1 MIIDFHTHIF
11 PDKIAERTIGALSS
25 SSSSK
30 PHTNGKETGLIEA
43 MVPSGVTLSVNLPVV
58 TKPAQIESVIRFGT
72 ELNEKYSEK
81 VKNILSAKSEESGST
96 LSSKGD
102 AFKSALTAN
111 NDERSSPLYSKS
123 DESSSPLSS
132 NNKENSSPISP
143 AILSFAGIHPEDD
156 QAEEHLELIKKQ
168 GFRGIKIHPDYQGTF
183 FDDEKYVRIL
193 RLAKELDLI
202 TVTHAGV
209 DGAFLGQPIKC
220 TPSRVLRVLDKLGG
234 YEKLVLAHLGGGKM
248 EKEVIENLAGE
259 NVYFDTA
266 YLLTLVAKADISAIL
281 ERHSIDKILFA
292 TDSPWSE
299 AQRDLA
305 VISSLGLSKE
315 NEEKILFKNALSL
328 LA

>member
-1 MIIDFHTHIF
+1 M
-11 PDKIAERTIGALSS
+11 
-25 SSSSK
+25 
-30 PHTNGKETGLIEA
+30 
-43 MVPSGVTLSVNLPVV
+43 
-58 TKPAQIESVIRFGT
+58 
-72 ELNEKYSEK
+72 
-81 VKNILSAKSEESGST
+81 
-96 LSSKGD
+96 
-102 AFKSALTAN
+102 
-111 NDERSSPLYSKS
+111 
-123 DESSSPLSS
+123 
-132 NNKENSSPISP
+132 
-143 AILSFAGIHPEDD
+143 
-156 QAEEHLELIKKQ
+156 ELIKKQ

-220 TPSRVLRVLDKLGG
+220 TPERVLRVLDKLGG
-234 YEKLVLAHLGGGKM
+234 YEKLVLAHLGGGRM

-266 YLLTLVAKADISAIL
+266 YLLTLVAKADLLAIL

-315 NEEKILFKNALSL
+315 NEEKILYKNALSL